1 MIKWFSAFIFSI
13 LVHVLIYLTYIFL
26 DSTQEVEAEKKITN
40 VNFIQ
45 LEEKEIKTNTI
56 TKKAEIEPIST
67 LTQKEIKDP
76 IQEPI
81 KEIVIENLDEYLKV
95 EQQQQDISK
104 KKLDKVEQISLQV
117 IKDIEGIWVRPNSL
131 KKGMYADFS
140 LRIDRS
146 GTIKEVNI
154 MRTSGNDTFDRAAM
168 NAIKKYKKIKGMDK
182 IDEET
187 YRIYFANFTLRF
199 NPDD

>member
-45 LEEKEIKTNTI
+45 SEEKEIKTNTSS
-56 TKKAEIEPIST
+56 KKAEIEPIST
-67 LTQKEIKDP
+67 LSQQENKDP
-76 IQEPI
+76 IQEPT
-81 KEIVIENLDEYLKV
+81 KETVIENLDEYLKM
-95 EQQQQDISK
+95 EQQQDISK

-146 GTIKEVNI
+146 GIIKEVNI

-187 YRIYFANFTLRF
+187 YRIYFANFILRF

>member
-1 MIKWFSAFIFSI
+1 MIKWFSAFIFSV
-13 LVHVLIYLTYIFL
+13 LVHVLIYLTYVFL
-26 DSTQEVEAEKKITN
+26 DSTEKEDIEKKITN

-45 LEEKEIKTNTI
+45 PEEKVIKTNTFS
-56 TKKAEIEPIST
+56 KKAEIEPKST
-67 LTQKEIKDP
+67 LSQQEIKDP
-76 IQEPI
+76 IQELK
-81 KEIVIENLDEYLKV
+81 KEIVIENLDEYLEV
-95 EQQQQDISK
+95 EKQQDLSQ

-146 GTIKEVNI
+146 GIINEVNI
-154 MRTSGNDTFDRAAM
+154 MKTSGNEAFDRAAM

-187 YRIYFANFTLRF
+187 YKIYFANFILRF
-199 NPDD
+199 NPDV

>member
-45 LEEKEIKTNTI
+45 SEEKEIKTNTSS
-56 TKKAEIEPIST
+56 KKAEIEPIST
-67 LTQKEIKDP
+67 LSQQENKDP
-76 IQEPI
+76 IQEPT
-81 KEIVIENLDEYLKV
+81 KETVIENLDEYLKM
-95 EQQQQDISK
+95 EQQQDISK

>member
-45 LEEKEIKTNTI
+45 SEEKEIKTNTS

-67 LTQKEIKDP
+67 LSQQENKDP
-76 IQEPI
+76 IQEPT
-81 KEIVIENLDEYLKV
+81 KETVIENLDEYLKM
-95 EQQQQDISK
+95 EQQQDISK

-140 LRIDRS
+140 LIIDRS
-146 GTIKEVNI
+146 GIIKEVNI

-168 NAIKKYKKIKGMDK
+168 NAIKKYRKIKGMDK

-187 YRIYFANFTLRF
+187 YKIYFANFTLRF

>member
-26 DSTQEVEAEKKITN
+26 DSAQEVEAEKKITN

-45 LEEKEIKTNTI
+45 SEEKEIKTNTS

-67 LTQKEIKDP
+67 RSQQEIKDP
-76 IQEPI
+76 IQESV
-81 KEIVIENLDEYLKV
+81 KEIVIENLDEYLKS
-95 EQQQQDISK
+95 EQQQDVAQ
-104 KKLDKVEQISLQV
+104 KKLDKVEQISSQV
-117 IKDIEGIWVRPNSL
+117 IKDIEGIWIRPKSL
-131 KKGMYADFS
+131 KKGLYADFS

-146 GTIKEVNI
+146 GIIKEVNI
-154 MRTSGNDTFDRAAM
+154 MRTSGNEAFDRAAM
-168 NAIKKYKKIKGMDK
+168 NAIKKYRKIKGMDK

-187 YRIYFANFTLRF
+187 YRIYIANLTLRF

>member
-45 LEEKEIKTNTI
+45 SEEKEIKTNTSS
-56 TKKAEIEPIST
+56 KKAEIEPIST
-67 LTQKEIKDP
+67 LSQQENKDL
-76 IQEPI
+76 IQEPT
-81 KEIVIENLDEYLKV
+81 KETVIENLDEYLKM
-95 EQQQQDISK
+95 EQQQEISK

-146 GTIKEVNI
+146 GIIKEVNI

>member
-1 MIKWFSAFIFSI
+1 
-13 LVHVLIYLTYIFL
+13 
-26 DSTQEVEAEKKITN
+26 
-40 VNFIQ
+40 
-45 LEEKEIKTNTI
+45 
-56 TKKAEIEPIST
+56 
-67 LTQKEIKDP
+67 
-76 IQEPI
+76 
-81 KEIVIENLDEYLKV
+81 
-95 EQQQQDISK
+95 
-104 KKLDKVEQISLQV
+104 
-117 IKDIEGIWVRPNSL
+117 
-131 KKGMYADFS
+131 MYADFS

-146 GTIKEVNI
+146 GIIKEVNI

>member
-1 MIKWFSAFIFSI
+1 MIKWFSAFIFSV
-13 LVHVLIYLTYIFL
+13 LVHVLIYLTYVFL
-26 DSTQEVEAEKKITN
+26 DSTEKEDTEKKITN

-45 LEEKEIKTNTI
+45 PEEKVIKTNTFS
-56 TKKAEIEPIST
+56 KKAEIEPKST
-67 LTQKEIKDP
+67 LSQQEIKDP
-76 IQEPI
+76 IQEPK
-81 KEIVIENLDEYLKV
+81 KEIVIENLDEYLEV
-95 EQQQQDISK
+95 EKQQDLSQ

-146 GTIKEVNI
+146 GIINEVNI
-154 MRTSGNDTFDRAAM
+154 MKTSGNEAFDRAAM

-187 YRIYFANFTLRF
+187 YRIYFANFILRF
-199 NPDD
+199 NPDV

>member
-45 LEEKEIKTNTI
+45 SEEKEIKTNTSS
-56 TKKAEIEPIST
+56 KKAEIEPVST
-67 LTQKEIKDP
+67 LSQQENKDP
-76 IQEPI
+76 IQEPT
-81 KEIVIENLDEYLKV
+81 KETVIENLDEYLKM
-95 EQQQQDISK
+95 EQQQDISK

-168 NAIKKYKKIKGMDK
+168 NAIKKYRKIKGMDK

-187 YRIYFANFTLRF
+187 YKIYFANFTLRF

>member
-1 MIKWFSAFIFSI
+1 MIKWFSAFIFSV
-13 LVHVLIYLTYIFL
+13 LVHVLIYLTYVFL
-26 DSTQEVEAEKKITN
+26 DSTEKEDTEKKITN

-45 LEEKEIKTNTI
+45 PEEKVIKTNTFS
-56 TKKAEIEPIST
+56 KKAEIEPKST
-67 LTQKEIKDP
+67 LSQQEIKDP
-76 IQEPI
+76 IQELK
-81 KEIVIENLDEYLKV
+81 KEIVIENLDEYLEV
-95 EQQQQDISK
+95 EKQQDLSQ

-146 GTIKEVNI
+146 GIINEVNI
-154 MRTSGNDTFDRAAM
+154 MKTSGNEAFDRAAM

-187 YRIYFANFTLRF
+187 YRIYFANFILRF
-199 NPDD
+199 NPDV

>member
-45 LEEKEIKTNTI
+45 SEEKEIKTNTS

-67 LTQKEIKDP
+67 LSQQENKDP
-76 IQEPI
+76 IQEPT
-81 KEIVIENLDEYLKV
+81 KETVIENLDEYLKM
-95 EQQQQDISK
+95 EQQQEISK

-146 GTIKEVNI
+146 GIIKEVNI

>member
-45 LEEKEIKTNTI
+45 SEEKEIKTNTSS
-56 TKKAEIEPIST
+56 KKAEIEPIST
-67 LTQKEIKDP
+67 LSQQENKDP
-76 IQEPI
+76 IQEPT
-81 KEIVIENLDEYLKV
+81 KETVIENLDEYLKM
-95 EQQQQDISK
+95 EQQQDISK

-146 GTIKEVNI
+146 GIIKEVNI

>member
-26 DSTQEVEAEKKITN
+26 DSTEKVDAEKKITN

-45 LEEKEIKTNTI
+45 SEEKEIKTNTS

-67 LTQKEIKDP
+67 LSQQENKDP
-76 IQEPI
+76 IQEPT
-81 KEIVIENLDEYLKV
+81 KETVIENLDEYLKM
-95 EQQQQDISK
+95 EQQQDISK

-117 IKDIEGIWVRPNSL
+117 IKDIEEIWVRPNSL
-131 KKGMYADFS
+131 KEGMYADFS

-146 GTIKEVNI
+146 GIIKEVNI

>member
-1 MIKWFSAFIFSI
+1 MIKWFSAFIFSV
-13 LVHVLIYLTYIFL
+13 LVHVLIYLTYVFL
-26 DSTQEVEAEKKITN
+26 DSTEKEDIEKKITN

-45 LEEKEIKTNTI
+45 PEEKVIKTNTFS
-56 TKKAEIEPIST
+56 KKAEIEPKST
-67 LTQKEIKDP
+67 LSQQEIKDP
-76 IQEPI
+76 IQELK
-81 KEIVIENLDEYLKV
+81 KEIVIENLDEYLEV
-95 EQQQQDISK
+95 EKQQDLSQ

-117 IKDIEGIWVRPNSL
+117 IKDIEGIWVRPNTL

-146 GTIKEVNI
+146 GIINEVNI
-154 MRTSGNDTFDRAAM
+154 MKTSGNEAFDRAAM

-187 YRIYFANFTLRF
+187 YRIYFANFILRF
-199 NPDD
+199 NPDV

>member
-45 LEEKEIKTNTI
+45 SEEKEIKTNTSS
-56 TKKAEIEPIST
+56 KKAEIEPVST
-67 LTQKEIKDP
+67 LSQQENKDP
-76 IQEPI
+76 IQEPT
-81 KEIVIENLDEYLKV
+81 KETVIENLDEYLKM
-95 EQQQQDISK
+95 EQQQDISK

>member
-26 DSTQEVEAEKKITN
+26 DSDQKVDAEKKITN

-45 LEEKEIKTNTI
+45 PEEKEIKTNTS
-56 TKKAEIEPIST
+56 TRKAEIEPIST
-67 LTQKEIKDP
+67 LSQKEIKDP
-76 IQEPI
+76 IQEPV

-95 EQQQQDISK
+95 EQQQDITK
-104 KKLDKVEQISLQV
+104 KKLDKVEQISLQA

-131 KKGMYADFS
+131 KKGIYADFS

-146 GTIKEVNI
+146 GIIKEVNI
-154 MRTSGNDTFDRAAM
+154 VRTSGNDTFDRAAM

-187 YRIYFANFTLRF
+187 YRIYFANFILRF

>member
-45 LEEKEIKTNTI
+45 SEEKEIKTNTSS
-56 TKKAEIEPIST
+56 KKAEIEPVST
-67 LTQKEIKDP
+67 LSQQENKDP
-76 IQEPI
+76 IQEPT
-81 KEIVIENLDEYLKV
+81 KETVIENLDEYLKM
-95 EQQQQDISK
+95 EQQQDISK

-146 GTIKEVNI
+146 GIIKEVNI

>member
-1 MIKWFSAFIFSI
+1 MIKWFSAFIFSV
-13 LVHVLIYLTYIFL
+13 LVHILIYLTYVFL
-26 DSTQEVEAEKKITN
+26 DSTEKEDIEKKITN

-45 LEEKEIKTNTI
+45 PEEKVIKTNTFS
-56 TKKAEIEPIST
+56 KKAEIEPKST
-67 LTQKEIKDP
+67 LSQQEIKDP
-76 IQEPI
+76 IQELK
-81 KEIVIENLDEYLKV
+81 KEIVIENLDEYLEV
-95 EQQQQDISK
+95 EKQQDLSQ

-117 IKDIEGIWVRPNSL
+117 IKDIEGIWVRPNTL

-146 GTIKEVNI
+146 GIINEVNI
-154 MRTSGNDTFDRAAM
+154 MKTSGNEAFDRAAM

-187 YRIYFANFTLRF
+187 YRIYFANFILRF
-199 NPDD
+199 NPDV

>member
-45 LEEKEIKTNTI
+45 SEEKEIKTNTS

-67 LTQKEIKDP
+67 LSQQENKDP
-76 IQEPI
+76 IQEPT
-81 KEIVIENLDEYLKV
+81 KETVIENLDEYLKM
-95 EQQQQDISK
+95 EQQQDISK

-146 GTIKEVNI
+146 GIIKEVNI

>member
-1 MIKWFSAFIFSI
+1 MIKWFSAFIFSV
-13 LVHVLIYLTYIFL
+13 LVHVLIYLTYVFL
-26 DSTQEVEAEKKITN
+26 DSTEKEDIEKKITN

-45 LEEKEIKTNTI
+45 PEEKEIKTNTSS
-56 TKKAEIEPIST
+56 KKAEIEPKST
-67 LTQKEIKDP
+67 LSQQEIKDP
-76 IQEPI
+76 IQEPK
-81 KEIVIENLDEYLKV
+81 KEIVIENLDEYLEV
-95 EQQQQDISK
+95 EKQQDLSQ

-117 IKDIEGIWVRPNSL
+117 IKDIEGIWVRPNTL

-146 GTIKEVNI
+146 GIIKEVNI
-154 MRTSGNDTFDRAAM
+154 MKTSGNDAFDRAAM

-187 YRIYFANFTLRF
+187 YRIYFANFILRF
-199 NPDD
+199 NPDV

>member
-1 MIKWFSAFIFSI
+1 MIKWFSAFIFSV
-13 LVHVLIYLTYIFL
+13 LVHVLIYLTYVFL
-26 DSTQEVEAEKKITN
+26 DSTEKEDIEKKITN

-45 LEEKEIKTNTI
+45 PEEKVIKTNTFS
-56 TKKAEIEPIST
+56 KKAEIEPKST
-67 LTQKEIKDP
+67 LSQQEIKDP
-76 IQEPI
+76 IQELK
-81 KEIVIENLDEYLKV
+81 KEIVIENLDEYLEV
-95 EQQQQDISK
+95 EKQQDLSQ

-117 IKDIEGIWVRPNSL
+117 IKDIEGIWVRPNRL

-146 GTIKEVNI
+146 GIIKEVNI
-154 MRTSGNDTFDRAAM
+154 MKTSGNDAFDRAAM

-187 YRIYFANFTLRF
+187 YRIYFSNFILRF
-199 NPDD
+199 NPDV

>member
-1 MIKWFSAFIFSI
+1 MIKWFSAFIFSV
-13 LVHVLIYLTYIFL
+13 LVHVLIYLTYVFL
-26 DSTQEVEAEKKITN
+26 DSTEKEDIEKKITN

-45 LEEKEIKTNTI
+45 PEEKVIKTNTFS
-56 TKKAEIEPIST
+56 KKAEIEPKST
-67 LTQKEIKDP
+67 LSQQEIKDP
-76 IQEPI
+76 IQELK
-81 KEIVIENLDEYLKV
+81 KEIVIENLDEYLEV
-95 EQQQQDISK
+95 EKQQDLSQ

-146 GTIKEVNI
+146 GIINEVNI
-154 MRTSGNDTFDRAAM
+154 MKTSGNEAFDRAAM

-187 YRIYFANFTLRF
+187 YRIYFANFILRF
-199 NPDD
+199 NPDV

>member
-45 LEEKEIKTNTI
+45 SEEKEIKTNTPS
-56 TKKAEIEPIST
+56 KKAEIEPIST
-67 LTQKEIKDP
+67 LSQQENKDL
-76 IQEPI
+76 IQEPT
-81 KEIVIENLDEYLKV
+81 KETVIENLDEYLKM
-95 EQQQQDISK
+95 EQQQEISK

-146 GTIKEVNI
+146 GIIKEVNI